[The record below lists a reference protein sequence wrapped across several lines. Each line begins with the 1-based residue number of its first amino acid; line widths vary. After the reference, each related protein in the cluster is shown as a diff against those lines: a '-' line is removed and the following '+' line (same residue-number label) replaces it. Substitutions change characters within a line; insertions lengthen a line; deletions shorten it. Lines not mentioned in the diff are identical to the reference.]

1 MFSRNLRFQN
11 NLVIFQHIWIIR
23 KSIKSEKIHL
33 STYFWKILVCGTIS
47 FKTSGILEFF
57 SPAFSNCYSL
67 CKYNNDTYHF
77 SFLIDWQIRW
87 QSWMFSQWGFEIC
100 PKDLGHCTLGNF
112 SFSKS
117 NQFKLGAV
125 HKRRRQFGRGGNQSS
140 KWKP

>member
-1 MFSRNLRFQN
+1 MFSRNQRFQN
-11 NLVIFQHIWIIR
+11 NLVIFHHIWIIR
-23 KSIKSEKIHL
+23 KSIKSEKIYL
-33 STYFWKILVCGTIS
+33 FLKNLVCGTIS

-125 HKRRRQFGRGGNQSS
+125 HKRRRQFGRRGNQSS

>member
-1 MFSRNLRFQN
+1 MRKY
-11 NLVIFQHIWIIR
+11 IF
-23 KSIKSEKIHL
+23 SEKFGMRDHFL
-33 STYFWKILVCGTIS
+33 QN
-47 FKTSGILEFF
+47 SGILEFF

-87 QSWMFSQWGFEIC
+87 QSWMFSQWGFKIC

-125 HKRRRQFGRGGNQSS
+125 HKRRRQFGCGGNQSS
-140 KWKP
+140 KWKPQNKNGLYYSLWRLHW

>member
-1 MFSRNLRFQN
+1 MFSRNQRFQN
-11 NLVIFQHIWIIR
+11 NLVIFQYIFELFANQQRVR
-23 KSIKSEKIHL
+23 KYIYLFLKN
-33 STYFWKILVCGTIS
+33 LVCGTIS
-47 FKTSGILEFF
+47 FKSSGILEFF

-117 NQFKLGAV
+117 NQFKLGANFLV
-125 HKRRRQFGRGGNQSS
+125 WTFLTAKRL
-140 KWKP
+140 